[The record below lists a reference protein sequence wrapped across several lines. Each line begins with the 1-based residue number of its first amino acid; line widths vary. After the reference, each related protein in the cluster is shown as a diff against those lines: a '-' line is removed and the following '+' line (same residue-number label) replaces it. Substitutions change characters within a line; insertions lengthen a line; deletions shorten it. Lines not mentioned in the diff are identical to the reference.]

1 MKVTEVKSE
10 NFKKLEAI
18 DIKLDGKTVTVQG
31 PNGAGKSSFID
42 AVWIAL
48 TGKDVPAEPIR
59 VGEKQ
64 ASIEVTVKDED
75 GSEFIVEK
83 QFHQRKPNALIVRQY
98 TEEGRLGAPEKSP
111 QAFLDN
117 KLGKISFDPF
127 EFIHKTPREQKKFLM
142 DLLGLDFSEID
153 SKKAC
158 LLEEKKTVASDIK
171 KLEGQFES
179 LPKFTGDFTKEKDL
193 SEVTAKQAEQQKARE
208 TITTKESNINRI
220 EVDIERARLT
230 LTQIND
236 EIVKVKDQLKSLE
249 ERKTKG
255 EEFHKGLFVELTNAK
270 HDLEQVKPL
279 AEKVLAE
286 DITTLVTEIQEHNK
300 KVQIVAQK
308 NKIITE
314 TKALNKKL
322 EDLEDELETVEDQ
335 RKAVLAASPMPDPKL
350 SFTEDGLLYD
360 GLPFTEEQLN
370 HAKIIE
376 VGIGIQMALNPKLR
390 IMRIKDASMLDS
402 KTLTIIKKLA
412 VDKDYQ
418 LFIERV
424 ADTKEIGFIIEEG
437 DESRS
442 VSVEQAMIE
451 LQPSF

>member
-18 DIKLDGKTVTVQG
+18 DIKLNGNTVTVQG

-48 TGKDVPAEPIR
+48 TGKDIPAEPIR

-83 QFHQRKPNALIVRQY
+83 QFHARKPNALVVRQY

-111 QAFLDN
+111 QAFLDT

-158 LLEEKKTVASDIK
+158 LLEEKKTLNDNIK
-171 KLEGQFES
+171 KLEGQFEA
-179 LPKFTGDFTKEKDL
+179 LPKFTGDFTKEKDM
-193 SEVTAKQAEQQKARE
+193 SEITAKQSDQEEARNVLSTQE
-208 TITTKESNINRI
+208 REIQRI
-220 EVDIERARLT
+220 EAYIERSEHKIKQVGE
-230 LTQIND
+230 QII
-236 EIVKVKDQLKSLE
+236 EALEKLKILE
-249 ERKTKG
+249 EIKKTEQDLINKLLL
-255 EEFHKGLFVELTNAK
+255 EQTKAK
-270 HDLEQVKPL
+270 QDLEQIRPA
-279 AEKVLAE
+279 AEKILSE
-286 DITTLVTEIQEHNK
+286 DITVLINEIQEHNK
-300 KVQIVAQK
+300 KVQIVQQK
-308 NKIITE
+308 DKIIAE
-314 TKALNKKL
+314 TKATARKL
-322 EDLEDELETVEDQ
+322 EDIEEELDTIEDQ
-335 RKAVLAASPMPDPKL
+335 RKAVLAASPTPDPKL

-412 VDKDYQ
+412 ADKDYQ